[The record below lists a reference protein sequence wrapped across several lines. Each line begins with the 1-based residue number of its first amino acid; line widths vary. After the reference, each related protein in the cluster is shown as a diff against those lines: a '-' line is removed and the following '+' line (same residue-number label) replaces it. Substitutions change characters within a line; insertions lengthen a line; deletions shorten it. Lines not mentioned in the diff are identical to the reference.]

1 MLGTRFMDLP
11 PSLIPDCTEFDFQ
24 LLSKQSD
31 LFNMSDRE
39 AGGTS

>member
-1 MLGTRFMDLP
+1 MDFP
-11 PSLIPDCTEFDFQ
+11 PSLIPEGGYVCTEFDFQ